1 MKMEITPLH
10 TWFEGFDNY
19 PFIIAGPCSA
29 ESEHQVL
36 ETAGFLK
43 ATGRVNLFR
52 AGIWKPRTR
61 PGTFSGAG
69 TKALKWLERVRSEFN
84 LRVTV
89 EVASPKHIEACL
101 KHGIDVL
108 WIGARSVSNPFS
120 VEELSQALRGVDI
133 PVLIK
138 NPLSPDIDLWTGA
151 VERIYSAGVKRIAA
165 IHRGFSPFERTLYR
179 NMPKWELPI
188 ELRQRFNNLPV
199 LCDPSHIAGRADL
212 VGEIA
217 QKAMDLNMSG
227 LMIEVHPKPSEALS
241 DSAQQLGFE
250 AFSRLINGLIIRKPT
265 TDNKRFL
272 NRLEELRHQIDSI
285 DHQIVELIASRMNI
299 SSKMGDYKCRNNVT
313 ILQMERW
320 LEVLRT
326 RTEQGMALGLEK
338 SFMERVMKL
347 FHQESIRIQTEI
359 MNNLRT
365 NGECGSEDKRK
376 EGDNNINRN
385 YPWDT
390 SDTED

>member
-1 MKMEITPLH
+1 MEISPLN
-10 TWFEGFDNY
+10 TWFEDFDNY

-29 ESEHQVL
+29 ESEQQVL
-36 ETAGFLK
+36 STAGFLK
-43 ATGRVNLFR
+43 ETGKVNLFR

-61 PGTFSGAG
+61 PGSFNGAG
-69 TKALKWLERVRSEFN
+69 VKALKWLEKVKTDFN

-89 EVASPKHIEACL
+89 EVASPRHIEACL

-108 WIGARSVSNPFS
+108 WIGARTVSNPFS

-151 VERIYSAGVKRIAA
+151 VERIYAAGIRRIAA
-165 IHRGFSPFERTLYR
+165 VHRGFSPFERTLYR
-179 NMPKWELPI
+179 NMPKWEIPI
-188 ELRQRFNNLPV
+188 EMRQRIINLPV

-217 QKAMDLNMSG
+217 QRAIDLNMSG

-241 DSAQQLGFE
+241 DSAQQLDFE
-250 AFSRLINGLIIRKPT
+250 TFSRFLGGLIIRKPT

-272 NRLEELRHQIDSI
+272 NQLEELRHQIDSI
-285 DHQIVELIASRMNI
+285 DHQLVELIGSRMEI
-299 SSKMGDYKCRNNVT
+299 SAKIGEYKCRNSVT

-320 LEVLRT
+320 LEILRT
-326 RTEQGMALGLEK
+326 RTEHGMVIGLEK
-338 SFMERVMKL
+338 SFIERVMKL
-347 FHQESIRIQTEI
+347 FHQESIRIQTEK
-359 MNNLRT
+359 MNDLRT
-365 NGECGSEDKRK
+365 GGECGSEEKREK
-376 EGDNNINRN
+376 GDNNINRD
-385 YPWDT
+385 YSGDA